1 MTTSNDT
8 TSLRAF
14 QIPDSLWTRITSA
27 ANTNYS
33 GNRSAA
39 VRAALEAAHPPVG
52 SAGSPA
58 ETLDVVVGTQYGS
71 EGKGHVTDQTI
82 RLYADAPAP
91 VLSVRVGGPNAG
103 HCVIDP
109 ETGHKYAFRSLPVGA
124 IHNTHLLVA
133 AGSELDMAV
142 LLAEIEEVS
151 EQGRPV
157 TLNIDPQV
165 TVLTRDH
172 IRQEQDSDLNARTG
186 STAKGI
192 GAARADRVW
201 RRAPIVADLYGE
213 DLAPEVAEAAALLD
227 KIRSRVAIG
236 GGVLTHQD
244 TAEYIEN
251 IRHTRGGAHVVIEG
265 TQGYGLGL
273 HAGLYPQCTSN
284 DARAI
289 DFLAMAGVNPWDGWD
304 RFQVIGATRTNPI
317 RVAGNSGPLKG
328 ETTWEDLGQQS
339 ERTTV
344 TQKTRRVGE
353 WDAEL
358 VSNAVRHGGVHAI
371 ALTMVDKV
379 FPEIAGQAGALPM
392 SELARTYPEV
402 HDFVRQVEKDAG
414 ARVAMICTGEA
425 TALEV
430 TR

>member
-1 MTTSNDT
+1 M
-8 TSLRAF
+8 
-14 QIPDSLWTRITSA
+14 
-27 ANTNYS
+27 
-33 GNRSAA
+33 
-39 VRAALEAAHPPVG
+39 
-52 SAGSPA
+52 
-58 ETLDVVVGTQYGS
+58 
-71 EGKGHVTDQTI
+71 
-82 RLYADAPAP
+82 
-91 VLSVRVGGPNAG
+91 
-103 HCVIDP
+103 
-109 ETGHKYAFRSLPVGA
+109 
-124 IHNTHLLVA
+124 
-133 AGSELDMAV
+133 
-142 LLAEIEEVS
+142 
-151 EQGRPV
+151 
-157 TLNIDPQV
+157 
-165 TVLTRDH
+165 
-172 IRQEQDSDLNARTG
+172 
-186 STAKGI
+186 
-192 GAARADRVW
+192 
-201 RRAPIVADLYGE
+201 
-213 DLAPEVAEAAALLD
+213 
-227 KIRSRVAIG
+227 
-236 GGVLTHQD
+236 
-244 TAEYIEN
+244 
-251 IRHTRGGAHVVIEG
+251 IEG

-358 VSNAVRHGGVHAI
+358 VSNAVRRGGIHAI

-379 FPEIAGQAGALPM
+379 FPEIAGQAGTLPM

-402 HDFVRQVEKDAG
+402 HEFVRQVEEDAG